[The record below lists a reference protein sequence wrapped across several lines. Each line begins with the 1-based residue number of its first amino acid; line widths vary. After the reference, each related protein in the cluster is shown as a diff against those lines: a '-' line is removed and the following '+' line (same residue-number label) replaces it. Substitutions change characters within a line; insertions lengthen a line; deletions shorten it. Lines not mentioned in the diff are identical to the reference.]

1 MVSIPFNNL
10 PFTISY
16 TSNQYL
22 PQQQQQ
28 KKNREMSKDLLAT
41 YFINSAYYILLKGRF
56 LRKDRGGLG
65 RDSGKKISLKKK
77 NWKNF
82 KLIIKK

>member
-77 NWKNF
+77 RTGKI
-82 KLIIKK
+82 LSLL

>member
-1 MVSIPFNNL
+1 
-10 PFTISY
+10 
-16 TSNQYL
+16 
-22 PQQQQQ
+22 
-28 KKNREMSKDLLAT
+28 MSKDLLAT

>member
-10 PFTISY
+10 PFTILY
-16 TSNQYL
+16 TSNQYP

-28 KKNREMSKDLLAT
+28 KKKQEKWAKIYFAT

-65 RDSGKKISLKKK
+65 RDSGKKMSLKKK
-77 NWKNF
+77 KRTEKF
-82 KLIIKK
+82 